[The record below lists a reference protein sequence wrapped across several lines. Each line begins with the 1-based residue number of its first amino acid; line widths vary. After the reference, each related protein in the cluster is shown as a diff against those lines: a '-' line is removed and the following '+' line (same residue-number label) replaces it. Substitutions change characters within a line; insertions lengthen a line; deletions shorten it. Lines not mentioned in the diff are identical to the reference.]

1 MTTNCLNCNEK
12 IAGKFCSNC
21 SQASSTHRFSL
32 AHVFKH
38 DFIHGIF
45 HFDKGFFY
53 TIKELF
59 TRPGHSIREYV
70 QGKRVKHF
78 NYFATIILLL
88 TISYFLKK
96 WTKIDA
102 SAIFND
108 QSRVT
113 GLFKVLKDYSK
124 VTVFLHIPVIALA
137 SYVFFKKSKQNYTE
151 QLVLNLYLL
160 CALLTISLIFP
171 ICMIFSDN
179 KDFIVGVNYFLTI
192 LTFFYII
199 IFYYQ
204 YFSVFDLKKHQ
215 LIIRVVLI
223 SILYLLIKQL
233 ANNVLNII
241 GRIFL
246 N

>member
-59 TRPGHSIREYV
+59 TRPGHSIRD
-70 QGKRVKHF
+70 
-78 NYFATIILLL
+78 
-88 TISYFLKK
+88 YFLKK

-137 SYVFFKKSKQNYTE
+137 SYS
-151 QLVLNLYLL
+151 
-160 CALLTISLIFP
+160 
-171 ICMIFSDN
+171 
-179 KDFIVGVNYFLTI
+179 
-192 LTFFYII
+192 
-199 IFYYQ
+199 
-204 YFSVFDLKKHQ
+204 YFSNLHDF
-215 LIIRVVLI
+215 
-223 SILYLLIKQL
+223 
-233 ANNVLNII
+233 
-241 GRIFL
+241 
-246 N
+246 